1 MLVIKQRAAASTTA
15 PNPNPLN
22 QAYDHSQDKSS
33 TILEQ
38 TAALLLYLQTPLSV
52 GEQRRCWRVFESKL
66 RQYVG
71 LRNCGGQR

>member
-1 MLVIKQRAAASTTA
+1 MLAKKERAVALTTA
-15 PNPNPLN
+15 QEQNLLN
-22 QAYDHSQDKSS
+22 QAYDYPQAKSS
-33 TILEQ
+33 KILEQ
-38 TAALLLYLQTPLSV
+38 AAALLLYVQGPLSG

>member
-1 MLVIKQRAAASTTA
+1 MLAQKERAAAQTTA
-15 PNPNPLN
+15 QEQNLLN
-22 QAYDHSQDKSS
+22 RVYDYSQDKSS
-33 TILEQ
+33 KILEQ